1 MSEIIY
7 EIFTTCYAQIGPK
20 IKNSQNLLEF
30 GTCNISSMLISIL
43 MSKIFFMKYLP
54 PVPLISVPKLKMP
67 RIYWNMAYFIFQI
80 CQSQF

>member
-30 GTCNISSMLISIL
+30 GTSNISSMLISIL
-43 MSKIFFMKYLP
+43 MSATAFMKYLP
-54 PVPLISVPKLKMP
+54 IAKPKLVPKSKML
-67 RIYWNMAYFIFQI
+67 RIY
-80 CQSQF
+80 

>member
-7 EIFTTCYAQIGPK
+7 EIFTTCYAQIGRK

-30 GTCNISSMLISIL
+30 GTSNISSMLISIL

-54 PVPLISVPKLKMP
+54 PVPLILVPKLKMP
-67 RIYWNMAYFIFQI
+67 RIY
-80 CQSQF
+80 